1 MAHHRCTRCK
11 QESDIRHKHL
21 GGVYCDS
28 CIRWIKGFRPHAGTG
43 WLGSIRDR
51 VTDFWG
57 MITDFATS
65 VFTRKTIKRVSIE
78 RERASHAQLKAMQAK
93 ARDIPF
99 NPAAGVPQKS

>member
-21 GGVYCDS
+21 GGVYCDA
-28 CIRWIKGFRPHAGTG
+28 CIRWIRGGRYGGPGRS
-43 WLGSIRDR
+43 WLGSVFGSIWD
-51 VTDFWG
+51 
-57 MITDFATS
+57 MITDLATS
-65 VFTRKTIKRVSIE
+65 VFTRKTIKRVSIAK
-78 RERASHAQLKAMQAK
+78 ERASHAQLKAMQAK